1 MKLINKLKSCKNV
14 AMRLA
19 CMISAL
25 AISHQ
30 ACADAPKQGDDPIWE
45 FMQQSLQGIFGSGA
59 GFWKFFILADI
70 ALATYA
76 SLKSKNPTLFVGVF
90 MTALLPGYLVKR
102 YVFPAA

>member
-1 MKLINKLKSCKNV
+1 MKI
-14 AMRLA
+14 A
-19 CMISAL
+19 CMVSAL
-25 AISHQ
+25 AITNQ
-30 ACADAPKQGDDPIWE
+30 AYADGTKQGDDPIWE

-76 SLKSKNPTLFVGVF
+76 SLKSKNPTVFVGVF

-102 YVFPAA
+102 YVFPVA